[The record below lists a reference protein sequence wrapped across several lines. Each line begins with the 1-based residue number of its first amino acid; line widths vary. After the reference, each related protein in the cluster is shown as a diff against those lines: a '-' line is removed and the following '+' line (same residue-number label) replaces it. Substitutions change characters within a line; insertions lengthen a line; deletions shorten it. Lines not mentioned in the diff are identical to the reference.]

1 MPAIEIPAGYTHD
14 EWTEFLKRGR
24 RVIRTKSAS
33 NFDLGDLL
41 VEMLANRSLATGE
54 VSRVIVLFA
63 QQIRSTESSLRT
75 YRYVATAW
83 PADKRREDVPWTVH
97 QHLAAL
103 PNRFELIREEP
114 SDELDPREH
123 GVWTVDAALRARQ
136 SLPDHPSTPHERVD
150 HAKRLL
156 RATDEAAQVVTQL
169 ADRTEVIKKAVE
181 DPAFRRAVRDASR
194 ERGRELEERAE
205 FRQHQA
211 ASPPELSRT
220 ENTSDVPPAS
230 VSYRDTPSSVLKIL
244 GQCTSFCV
252 SMQNAVV
259 LAQEEMLDTDE
270 EAAVLDSLK
279 KVRAVCDW
287 CEHVVTT
294 GQGDMDEALV
304 RLLDNPDGGQL

>member
-1 MPAIEIPAGYTHD
+1 MPAIEIPTGYTRD

-33 NFDLGDLL
+33 NFELGDLL
-41 VEMLANRSLATGE
+41 IEMLANRSLATGE
-54 VSRVIVLFA
+54 VTRVLALFA
-63 QQIRSTESSLRT
+63 QQIRSKENSLKS
-75 YRYVATAW
+75 YRYVAAAW
-83 PADKRREDVPWTVH
+83 PADKRRDDVPWTVH
-97 QHLAAL
+97 RHLAPQ
-103 PNRFELIREEP
+103 PNRFELIRQEP
-114 SDELDPREH
+114 SDELDPHEH
-123 GVWTVDAALRARQ
+123 GAWTVDAALRVRQ
-136 SLPDHPSTPHERVD
+136 NVPDRPSTPHERVD

-194 ERGRELEERAE
+194 ERGRELEERAVV
-205 FRQHQA
+205 RQMPTA
-211 ASPPELSRT
+211 APADQSHA
-220 ENTSDVPPAS
+220 ENTSEAAPS
-230 VSYRDTPSSVLKIL
+230 VSYRGTPSSVLKIL

-259 LAQEEMLDTDE
+259 LAQEEMLDVEE

-294 GQGDMDEALV
+294 GQSDMDEALV
-304 RLLDNPDGGQL
+304 RLLDNPDGGRP

>member
-1 MPAIEIPAGYTHD
+1 MPAIEIPTGYTRD
-14 EWTEFLKRGR
+14 EWTDFLKRGR

-33 NFDLGDLL
+33 NFELGDLL
-41 VEMLANRSLATGE
+41 IEMLADRSLATGE
-54 VSRVIVLFA
+54 VTRIVGLFA
-63 QQIRSTESSLRT
+63 RQIRSTEKSLKG
-75 YRYVATAW
+75 YRYVAAAW
-83 PADKRREDVPWTVH
+83 PADKRRDDVPWTVH
-97 QHLAAL
+97 RNLAPD
-103 PNRFELIREEP
+103 PNRFELIRQEP
-114 SDELDPREH
+114 SDELDPHEH
-123 GVWTVDAALRARQ
+123 GVWTVDASLRARQ
-136 SLPDHPSTPHERVD
+136 NMPGDPATPHERVD

-194 ERGRELEERAE
+194 ELGRDLEERAAV
-205 FRQHQA
+205 RQMSTPAPPDQPRTGSTPQA
-211 ASPPELSRT
+211 PS
-220 ENTSDVPPAS
+220 S

-259 LAQEEMLDTDE
+259 LVQEEMLDTE
-270 EAAVLDSLK
+270 EETAIFDSLK

-294 GQGDMDEALV
+294 GQSDMDEALV
-304 RLLDNPDGGQL
+304 HLLDNPDGGRL